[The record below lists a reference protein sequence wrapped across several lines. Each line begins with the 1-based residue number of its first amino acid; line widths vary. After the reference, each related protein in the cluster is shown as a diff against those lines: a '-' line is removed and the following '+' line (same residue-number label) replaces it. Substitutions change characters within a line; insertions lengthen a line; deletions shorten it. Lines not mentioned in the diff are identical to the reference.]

1 MTTPTG
7 QISANDLRNEFGSTN
22 SNGQVSLGLYRVDKT
37 VGELSELALDDGVP
51 QGDSQIS
58 YSNMRG
64 KKLNVVVDFHSG
76 GTVDR
81 KSARTEYDNKNVTFV
96 GNFYTNGPNTHQ
108 SNGVPPSLGEGTKVI
123 IHVNKKIRSEKGNK
137 DRCALRTGTWA
148 GDSTVRVDVGG
159 EGSIYGAGGN
169 GGNGAGNENANG
181 AAGQTGSS
189 ALGVEHGPMTVNIRT
204 GGYIQ
209 AGYGGGGGGGGGYNS
224 DKNDDD
230 LGSGGGGGGGA
241 GQPAGSGGEGGNS
254 WGSDGED
261 GNAGSNTGAGEGGE
275 LGDAGEGKGGVGGDG
290 GSIGET
296 ADDGGGG
303 SGNNGESDG
312 GEGGG
317 NGSAVR
323 RTNSSI
329 SISYTGETDRIVGSK
344 NNSSGNHG
352 VA

>member
-1 MTTPTG
+1 MATPGG
-7 QISANDLRNEFGSTN
+7 QISAHDIRNEFGSTN
-22 SNGQVSLGLYRVDKT
+22 ADGSVSLGAYRVSHDIGGM
-37 VGELSELALDDGVP
+37 GELPLDTGVP
-51 QGDSQIS
+51 QSGMIKYYDMK
-58 YSNMRG
+58 NKR
-64 KKLNVVVDFHSG
+64 LNVVVDFHSG
-76 GTVDR
+76 GTVHR
-81 KSARTEYDNKNVTFV
+81 QNAASRYDSGNVTYV
-96 GNFYTNGPNTHQ
+96 GNFYLNNHGGSPPGAGG
-108 SNGVPPSLGEGTKVI
+108 SNRGRYTSVI